1 MDEREFRGLSD
12 HEIHILNRE
21 SVTVKGVLHVE
32 SSDDQEIVLDTEMGL
47 LTVRG
52 EDLQIKQLNLE
63 EGSFALEGT
72 ISGLQYTQGGGS
84 RSKAKGKSFLER
96 LLR

>member
-12 HEIHILNRE
+12 HEVHILNRE

-32 SSDDQEIVLDTEMGL
+32 SSDDQEIVLDTELGL

-52 EDLQIKQLNLE
+52 EDLQIKQLSLE
-63 EGSFALEGT
+63 EGSFSLEGNV
-72 ISGLQYTQGGGS
+72 IGLQYSQGGSS

>member
-1 MDEREFRGLSD
+1 MDERDYRGLTD
-12 HEIHILNRE
+12 HEVHIVNRE
-21 SVTVKGVLHVE
+21 AMTIRGVLHIE
-32 SSDDQEIVLDTEMGL
+32 SSDDQEIVLDTELGL

-52 EDLQIKQLNLE
+52 EEMQIKQLNLE
-63 EGSFALEGT
+63 EGSFSLEGSIT
-72 ISGLQYTQGGGS
+72 GLQYSQGGS